1 MNLSQTVFAKQC
13 IALLLLVMMC
23 SSAFVQF
30 NNISDIQ
37 AHLTEQAIDLPD
49 EKMSDDSVIG
59 LSYFILPQANKA
71 GIFITN
77 TQLPP
82 TLRNSG
88 KIVQIHFEIQVPP
101 PELA

>member
-1 MNLSQTVFAKQC
+1 MNLSQTVFTKQC
-13 IALLLLVMMC
+13 IALILLIMMS

-30 NNISDIQ
+30 NNFSDIQ
-37 AHLTEQAIDLPD
+37 APLTEEAIDLPD
-49 EKMSDDSVIG
+49 EKMSDDSVNG

-71 GIFITN
+71 GIFINN

-88 KIVQIHFEIQVPP
+88 KIVQIHFEIHVPP

>member
-1 MNLSQTVFAKQC
+1 MNLSQTVFTKQC
-13 IALLLLVMMC
+13 IALILLIMMS

-30 NNISDIQ
+30 NSFSDIQ
-37 AHLTEQAIDLPD
+37 AHLTEEAIDLPD
-49 EKMSDDSVIG
+49 EKMSDDSVNG

-71 GIFITN
+71 GIFIN
-77 TQLPP
+77 KTQLPP

-88 KIVQIHFEIQVPP
+88 KIVQIHFEIHVPP